1 MSIDKNITKLPM
13 KIDQKLSNIINQIA
27 VDAGREII
35 KIYNKP
41 FIATMKKDR
50 SPVTKAD
57 LVANDLI
64 CRKLHELDPTIQ
76 IISEEGKKKLSRKSN
91 VFWLVD
97 PLDGTKEFIKK
108 NGEFTVN
115 IALVKNGRP
124 IYGVIY
130 LPTKKEIFYTL
141 NKSAYTSKINS
152 KDKYQ
157 SKKKIKIKNRKKL
170 EDKILLLSRSHSRN
184 IELSKKYFRTNKAKF
199 SGSSIKFCLI
209 ANGIGNIYPRLGP
222 TMEWDTAAGHA
233 ILNAAGGSVKTLERK
248 VLRYGKKG
256 FKNPSFIARS

>member
-1 MSIDKNITKLPM
+1 M
-13 KIDQKLSNIINQIA
+13 KIDQKLSNFVNQIA
-27 VDAGREII
+27 VDAGKEIL

-41 FIATMKKDR
+41 FTSKMKKDK

-64 CRKLHELDPTIQ
+64 CKRLQSINPKIQ
-76 IISEEGKKKLSRKSN
+76 IISEEGKKKFSEKTN
-91 VFWLVD
+91 IFWLVD

-115 IALVKNGRP
+115 IALIKNCRP

-130 LPTKKEIFYTL
+130 LPVKKEIYFTQ
-141 NKSAYTSKINS
+141 NKSAYFSIIDHKNS
-152 KDKYQ
+152 YKT
-157 SKKKIKIKNRKKL
+157 KKKIKVKKRTGINNRV
-170 EDKILLLSRSHSRN
+170 LLLSRSYSRN
-184 IELSKKYFRTNKAKF
+184 IELSKKHFKTDKVIF

-209 ANGIGNIYPRLGP
+209 ASGKGNIYPRLGT

-233 ILNAAGGSVKTLERK
+233 ILNAAGGSVTTLDRK
-248 VLRYGKKG
+248 VLKYGKKG
-256 FKNPSFIARS
+256 FKNPSFIAKS

>member
-1 MSIDKNITKLPM
+1 M
-13 KIDQKLSNIINQIA
+13 KIDQKLSNFVNKIA
-27 VDAGREII
+27 VDAGKEIL

-41 FIATMKKDR
+41 FTSKMKKDK

-64 CRKLHELDPTIQ
+64 CKRLQSINPKIQ
-76 IISEEGKKKLSRKSN
+76 IISEEGKKKFSKKTN
-91 VFWLVD
+91 IFWLVD

-115 IALVKNGRP
+115 IALIKNCRP

-130 LPTKKEIFYTL
+130 LPVKKEIYFTQ
-141 NKSAYTSKINS
+141 NKSAYFSIIDHKNS
-152 KDKYQ
+152 YKT
-157 SKKKIKIKNRKKL
+157 KKKIKVKKRTGINNRV
-170 EDKILLLSRSHSRN
+170 LLLSRSHSRN
-184 IELSKKYFRTNKAKF
+184 IKLSKKHFKTDKAIF

-209 ANGIGNIYPRLGP
+209 ASGKGNIYPRLGT

-233 ILNAAGGSVKTLERK
+233 ILNAAGGSVTTLDRK
-248 VLRYGKKG
+248 VLKYGKKG
-256 FKNPSFIARS
+256 FKNPSFIAKS

>member
-1 MSIDKNITKLPM
+1 M
-13 KIDQKLSNIINQIA
+13 KIDQKLSNFVNKIA
-27 VDAGREII
+27 VDAGKEIL

-41 FIATMKKDR
+41 FTSKMKKDK

-64 CRKLHELDPTIQ
+64 CKRLQSINPKIQ
-76 IISEEGKKKLSRKSN
+76 IISEEGKKKFSEKTN
-91 VFWLVD
+91 IFWLVD

-115 IALVKNGRP
+115 IALIKNCRP

-130 LPTKKEIFYTL
+130 LPVKKEIYFTQ
-141 NKSAYTSKINS
+141 NKSAYFSIIDHKNS
-152 KDKYQ
+152 YKT
-157 SKKKIKIKNRKKL
+157 KKKIKVKKRTGINNRV
-170 EDKILLLSRSHSRN
+170 LLLSRSYSRN
-184 IELSKKYFRTNKAKF
+184 IELSKKHFKTDKAIF

-209 ANGIGNIYPRLGP
+209 ASGKGNIYPRLGT

-233 ILNAAGGSVKTLERK
+233 ILNAAGGSVTTLDRK
-248 VLRYGKKG
+248 VLKYGKKE
-256 FKNPSFIARS
+256 FKNPSFIAKS

>member
-1 MSIDKNITKLPM
+1 M
-13 KIDQKLSNIINQIA
+13 KIDQKLSNFVNQIA
-27 VDAGREII
+27 VDAGKEIL

-41 FIATMKKDR
+41 FASKMKKDK

-64 CRKLHELDPTIQ
+64 CQRLQSINPKIQ
-76 IISEEGKKKLSRKSN
+76 IISEEGKKKFSKKTRI
-91 VFWLVD
+91 FWLVD

-115 IALVKNGRP
+115 IALIKNCRP

-130 LPTKKEIFYTL
+130 LPVKKEIYFTQ
-141 NKSAYTSKINS
+141 NKSAYFSIIDHKNS
-152 KDKYQ
+152 YK
-157 SKKKIKIKNRKKL
+157 SKKKIKVKKRTGINNRV
-170 EDKILLLSRSHSRN
+170 LLLSRSYSRN
-184 IELSKKYFRTNKAKF
+184 IELSKKHFKTDKVIF

-209 ANGIGNIYPRLGP
+209 ANGKGNIYPRLGT

-233 ILNAAGGSVKTLERK
+233 ILNAAGGSVTTLDRK
-248 VLRYGKKG
+248 VLKYGKKG
-256 FKNPSFIARS
+256 FKNPSFIAKS

>member
-1 MSIDKNITKLPM
+1 M
-13 KIDQKLSNIINQIA
+13 KIDQKLSNFVNQIA
-27 VDAGREII
+27 VDAGKEIL

-41 FIATMKKDR
+41 FTSKMKKDK

-64 CRKLHELDPTIQ
+64 CKRLQSINPKIQ
-76 IISEEGKKKLSRKSN
+76 IISEEGKKKFSKKTN
-91 VFWLVD
+91 IFWLVD

-115 IALVKNGRP
+115 IALIKNCRP

-130 LPTKKEIFYTL
+130 LPVKKEIYFTQ
-141 NKSAYTSKINS
+141 NKSAYFSIIDHKNS
-152 KDKYQ
+152 YKT
-157 SKKKIKIKNRKKL
+157 KKKIKVKKRTGINNRV
-170 EDKILLLSRSHSRN
+170 LLLSRSYSRN
-184 IELSKKYFRTNKAKF
+184 IELSKKHFKTNKAIF

-209 ANGIGNIYPRLGP
+209 ASGQGNIYPRLGT

-233 ILNAAGGSVKTLERK
+233 ILNAAGGSVRTLDRK
-248 VLRYGKKG
+248 VLKYGKKG
-256 FKNPSFIARS
+256 FKNPSFIAKS

>member
-1 MSIDKNITKLPM
+1 M
-13 KIDQKLSNIINQIA
+13 KIDQKLSNFVNQIA
-27 VDAGREII
+27 VDAGKEIL

-41 FIATMKKDR
+41 FTSKMKKDK

-64 CRKLHELDPTIQ
+64 CKRLQSINTKIQ
-76 IISEEGKKKLSRKSN
+76 IISEEGKKKFSEKTN
-91 VFWLVD
+91 IFWLVD

-115 IALVKNGRP
+115 IALIKNCRP

-130 LPTKKEIFYTL
+130 LPVKKEIYFTQ
-141 NKSAYTSKINS
+141 NKSAYFSIIDHKNS
-152 KDKYQ
+152 YK
-157 SKKKIKIKNRKKL
+157 SKKKIKVKKRTGINNRV
-170 EDKILLLSRSHSRN
+170 LLLSRSYSRN
-184 IELSKKYFRTNKAKF
+184 IELSKKHFKTDKVIF

-209 ANGIGNIYPRLGP
+209 ASGKGNIYPRLGT

-233 ILNAAGGSVKTLERK
+233 ILNAAGGSVTTLDRK
-248 VLRYGKKG
+248 VLKYGKKG
-256 FKNPSFIARS
+256 FKNPSFIAKS

>member
-1 MSIDKNITKLPM
+1 M
-13 KIDQKLSNIINQIA
+13 
-27 VDAGREII
+27 
-35 KIYNKP
+35 
-41 FIATMKKDR
+41 
-50 SPVTKAD
+50 
-57 LVANDLI
+57 
-64 CRKLHELDPTIQ
+64 
-76 IISEEGKKKLSRKSN
+76 
-91 VFWLVD
+91 
-97 PLDGTKEFIKK
+97 DGTKEFIKK

-141 NKSAYTSKINS
+141 NNSSYSSKINA
-152 KDKYQ
+152 KNQYLQ
-157 SKKKIKIKNRKKL
+157 KKKIKIKAIKKL
-170 EDKILLLSRSHSRN
+170 ENRVLLLSRSHVRN
-184 IELSKKYFRTNKAKF
+184 IELSKKHFRTTKAKF

-233 ILNAAGGSVKTLERK
+233 ILNAAGGSVKTLDRR
-248 VLRYGKKG
+248 VLKYGKKG

>member
-1 MSIDKNITKLPM
+1 M
-13 KIDQKLSNIINQIA
+13 KIDQKLSNFVNQIA
-27 VDAGREII
+27 VDAGKEIL

-41 FIATMKKDR
+41 FTSKMKKDK

-64 CRKLHELDPTIQ
+64 CKRLQSINPKIQ
-76 IISEEGKKKLSRKSN
+76 IISEEGKKKFSKKTN
-91 VFWLVD
+91 IFWLVD

-115 IALVKNGRP
+115 IALIKNCRP

-130 LPTKKEIFYTL
+130 LPVKKEIYFTQ
-141 NKSAYTSKINS
+141 NKSAYFSIIDHKNS
-152 KDKYQ
+152 YK
-157 SKKKIKIKNRKKL
+157 SKKKIKVKKRTGINNRV
-170 EDKILLLSRSHSRN
+170 LLLSRSYSRN
-184 IELSKKYFRTNKAKF
+184 IELSKKHFKTDKAIF

-209 ANGIGNIYPRLGP
+209 ASGKGNIYPRLGT

-233 ILNAAGGSVKTLERK
+233 ILNAAGGSVTTLDRK
-248 VLRYGKKG
+248 VLKYGKKG
-256 FKNPSFIARS
+256 FKNPSFIAKS

>member
-1 MSIDKNITKLPM
+1 M
-13 KIDQKLSNIINQIA
+13 KIDQKLSNFVNKIA
-27 VDAGREII
+27 VDAGKEIL

-41 FIATMKKDR
+41 FTSKMKKDK

-64 CRKLHELDPTIQ
+64 CKRLQSINPKIQ
-76 IISEEGKKKLSRKSN
+76 IISEEGKKKFSKKTN
-91 VFWLVD
+91 IFWLVD

-115 IALVKNGRP
+115 IALIKNCRP

-130 LPTKKEIFYTL
+130 LPVKKEIYFTQ
-141 NKSAYTSKINS
+141 NKSAYFSIIDHKNS
-152 KDKYQ
+152 YK
-157 SKKKIKIKNRKKL
+157 SKKKIKVKKRTGINNRV
-170 EDKILLLSRSHSRN
+170 LLLSRSYSRN
-184 IELSKKYFRTNKAKF
+184 IELSKKHFKTDKVIF

-209 ANGIGNIYPRLGP
+209 ASGKGNIYPRLGT

-233 ILNAAGGSVKTLERK
+233 ILNAAGGSVTTLDRK
-248 VLRYGKKG
+248 VLKYGKKG
-256 FKNPSFIARS
+256 FKNPSFIAKS

>member
-1 MSIDKNITKLPM
+1 M
-13 KIDQKLSNIINQIA
+13 KIDQKLSNFVNQIA
-27 VDAGREII
+27 VDAGKEIL

-41 FIATMKKDR
+41 FASKMKKDK

-64 CRKLHELDPTIQ
+64 CQRLQSINPKIQ
-76 IISEEGKKKLSRKSN
+76 IISEEGKKKFSKKTN
-91 VFWLVD
+91 IFWLVD

-115 IALVKNGRP
+115 IALIKNCRP

-130 LPTKKEIFYTL
+130 LPVKKEIYFTQ
-141 NKSAYTSKINS
+141 NKSAYFSIIDHKNS
-152 KDKYQ
+152 YK
-157 SKKKIKIKNRKKL
+157 SKKKIKVKKRTGINNRV
-170 EDKILLLSRSHSRN
+170 LLLSRSYSRN
-184 IELSKKYFRTNKAKF
+184 IELSKKHFKTDKVIF

-209 ANGIGNIYPRLGP
+209 ASGKGNIYPRLGT

-233 ILNAAGGSVKTLERK
+233 ILNAAGGSVTTLDRK
-248 VLRYGKKG
+248 VLKYGKKG
-256 FKNPSFIARS
+256 FKNPSFIAKS